1 MPKYK
6 IQKTDILRGENVY
19 PEGSE
24 IELTE
29 KEAARLSDFLI
40 PVETPK
46 EDKKTAKTE
55 DTKASA
61 KKTNSKTETKED
73 ADVATDTETKTD
85 DGGAQ

>member
-29 KEAARLSDFLI
+29 KEAQRLSDFLI
-40 PVETPK
+40 PVETQK

-55 DTKASA
+55 ETKSSS

-73 ADVATDTETKTD
+73 TNVEADTETKTD